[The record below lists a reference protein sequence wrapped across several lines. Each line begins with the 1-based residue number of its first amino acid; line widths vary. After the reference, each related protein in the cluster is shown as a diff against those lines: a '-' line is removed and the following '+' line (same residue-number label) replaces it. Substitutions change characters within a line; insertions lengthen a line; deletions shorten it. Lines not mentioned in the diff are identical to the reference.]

1 MQRRSARCKRPEK
14 LNIDHDK
21 NSEHSK
27 MAKMLTIATDSVSI
41 PQKEYIGPYIKTA
54 NMTES
59 RENVCVAILLGSV
72 ENISGFLV
80 F

>member
-1 MQRRSARCKRPEK
+1 MQRRSARCKRPEE
-14 LNIDHDK
+14 LNIGHDK

-27 MAKMLTIATDSVSI
+27 IAEILTIATDTISI
-41 PQKEYIGPYIKTA
+41 PQKEYLGPYIKTA

-72 ENISGFLV
+72 KNKSGFLV